1 MLRYV
6 WFMVMGVMLVAMLGV
21 VTGCD
26 RQPGSG
32 PQTQANDNRPL
43 VVATTT
49 MIADLAQRLGG
60 EQVRVVGL
68 MKPGEDPHVYD
79 VRPRDAQTIAQAK
92 LVLLNGL
99 HLESTLLHIIEN
111 NAKDAKV
118 IALAEEPRIVT
129 LGSTDKEGA
138 PDPHCWFD
146 VNFYKVYVERARD
159 GFMAIDPN
167 NAALYQQ
174 RAKQYLTELTELDAW
189 VRSEIETIPAAQRII
204 ITSHDAFAY
213 LGKAYGI
220 EVHAVVGISTEQ
232 APKPQDV
239 QRLETMVKEK
249 NIAALFIETS
259 VTQTLNDM
267 VRKVAENTGARI
279 GGTLYS
285 DSLGPADSPA
295 GTYIGMVR
303 HNVQTITAALK

>member
-1 MLRYV
+1 MKRY
-6 WFMVMGVMLVAMLGV
+6 FAMV
-21 VTGCD
+21 VTALLLAGLMTACD
-26 RQPGSG
+26 R
-32 PQTQANDNRPL
+32 PQGNESQAEAKDNRPL

-49 MIADLAQRLGG
+49 MIADLAQMLGG
-60 EQVRVVGL
+60 QQVRVVGL
-68 MKPGEDPHVYD
+68 MKPGEDPHMYD

-111 NAKDAKV
+111 NAKDAQV
-118 IALAEEPRIVT
+118 VALAEDPRIIT
-129 LGSTDKEGA
+129 LGSDDKQGA
-138 PDPHCWFD
+138 PDPHCWLD
-146 VNFYKVYVERARD
+146 VNYYKVYVERARD
-159 GFMAIDPN
+159 GLVAIDPAN
-167 NAALYQQ
+167 TVLYQQ
-174 RAKQYLTELTELDAW
+174 RAEQYLAELTELDQW
-189 VRSEIETIPAAQRII
+189 VRAQIDTVASVQRII

-213 LGKAYGI
+213 FGKAYGI

-239 QRLETMVKEK
+239 QRLEAMVKEK
-249 NIAALFIETS
+249 NIRALFIETS

-267 VRKVAENTGARI
+267 VRKVAENTGARV

-295 GTYIGMVR
+295 GTYVGMMR
-303 HNVQTITAALK
+303 HNVQTMVEALK